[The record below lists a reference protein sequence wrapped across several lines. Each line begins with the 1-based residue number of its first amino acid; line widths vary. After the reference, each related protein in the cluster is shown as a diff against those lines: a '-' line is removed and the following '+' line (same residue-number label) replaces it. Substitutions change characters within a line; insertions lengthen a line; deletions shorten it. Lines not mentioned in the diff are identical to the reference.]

1 MSTGPT
7 DSADGFPVDG
17 RAVFLFSDLGA
28 AIFPRSS
35 PFLFRCVYLGAA
47 IWCAGGL
54 SAAGGARACAPRI
67 FDWQGYPGFLP
78 RAQAGGLVAGPV
90 LLQVGFL
97 LIRFL
102 PLPA

>member
-54 SAAGGARACAPRI
+54 SAAGGARACAAPI
-67 FDWQGYPGFLP
+67 LDWQVDPGVWP
-78 RAQAGGLVAGPV
+78 RAPGGGWLAGQGVPK
-90 LLQVGFL
+90 VGY
-97 LIRFL
+97 L
-102 PLPA
+102 PLVLFVRR